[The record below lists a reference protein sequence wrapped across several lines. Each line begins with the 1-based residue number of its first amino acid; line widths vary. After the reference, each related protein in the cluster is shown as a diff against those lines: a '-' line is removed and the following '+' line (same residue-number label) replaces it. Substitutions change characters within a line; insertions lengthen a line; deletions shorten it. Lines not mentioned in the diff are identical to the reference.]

1 MQEIKMKVDV
11 FSIFPEMITGY
22 TKQSILGRS
31 IESGVLEISVHDL
44 RLATTDKHRTI
55 DDPPFGGGAGMVMMP
70 EPVFKAIEEVKPQ
83 RPLILLGP
91 CGRKFDQR
99 LADELATLGGFSLLC
114 GRYEG
119 VDERI
124 RTDLCDDE
132 ISIGDFVLA
141 GGELAALTIIETVAR
156 LEPGVLGNESSVME
170 ESFSDG
176 LLEYPQFTR
185 PSSFRGLEV
194 PEVLLSGDH
203 AKIERWRKAA
213 SLAKT
218 LSLRPD
224 LITLRGGLSEED
236 EKLLEEFDFNLTL

>member
-1 MQEIKMKVDV
+1 MKVDV

-22 TKQSILGRS
+22 TNQSILGRS
-31 IESGVLEISVHDL
+31 VESGLLEISVHDL

-55 DDPPFGGGAGMVMMP
+55 DDPPFGGGAGMVLMP
-70 EPVFKAIEEVKPQ
+70 EPVFKAIEEVEPQ

-91 CGRKFDQR
+91 SGRKFDQR
-99 LADELATLGGFSLLC
+99 LADELAALGGFSLLC

-124 RTDLCDDE
+124 KTDLCDDE

-156 LEPGVLGNESSVME
+156 LKPGVLGNESSVKE

-185 PSSFRGLEV
+185 PSNFRDLEV

-224 LITLRGGLSEED
+224 LIALRGGLSEED
-236 EKLLEEFDFNLTL
+236 EKLLEEFDLI

>member
-1 MQEIKMKVDV
+1 MKVDV

-22 TKQSILGRS
+22 TKQSILGRA
-31 IESGVLEISVHDL
+31 IESGLLEVSVHDL

-70 EPVFKAIEEVKPQ
+70 EPVFNAVEEVNPQ

-91 CGRKFDQR
+91 SGRKFDQR
-99 LADELATLGGFSLLC
+99 LADELGSLEGFSLLC

-124 RTDLCDDE
+124 GTDLCDDE

-141 GGELAALTIIETVAR
+141 GGELAALTVIETVAR
-156 LEPGVLGNESSVME
+156 LKPGVLGNESSAKE
-170 ESFSDG
+170 ESFSEG

-194 PEVLLSGDH
+194 PEILLSGDH

-213 SLAKT
+213 SIAKT

-224 LITLRGGLSEED
+224 LIEIRGGLSED
-236 EKLLEEFDFNLTL
+236 ENKLLEEFGF

>member
-1 MQEIKMKVDV
+1 MKIDV

-31 IESGVLEISVHDL
+31 IESGVLEVSVHDL
-44 RLATTDKHRTI
+44 RLATSDKHRTI
-55 DDPPFGGGAGMVMMP
+55 DDSPFGGGAGMVLMP
-70 EPVFKAIEEVKPQ
+70 EPVFKAVEEVEPQ

-91 CGRKFDQR
+91 SGRKFDQR
-99 LADELATLGGFSLLC
+99 LANELSDLEGFSLLC

-141 GGELAALTIIETVAR
+141 GGELAALTVIETVAR
-156 LEPGVLGNESSVME
+156 LEPGVLGNESSTKE

-185 PSSFRGLEV
+185 PSNFRDLEV
-194 PEVLLSGDH
+194 PEILLSGDH
-203 AKIERWRKAA
+203 GKIERWRKAA

-224 LITLRGGLSEED
+224 LIETRGGLSEED
-236 EKLLEEFDFNLTL
+236 KKLLEEYGF

>member
-1 MQEIKMKVDV
+1 MKIDV

-31 IESGVLEISVHDL
+31 IESGLLEVSVHDL
-44 RLATTDKHRTI
+44 RLATTDIHRTV
-55 DDPPFGGGAGMVMMP
+55 DDQPFGGGAGMVLMP
-70 EPVFKAIEEVKPQ
+70 EPVFKAVEEVEPE

-91 CGRKFDQR
+91 SGRKFDQK
-99 LADELATLGGFSLLC
+99 LANELSDLKGFSLLC

-156 LEPGVLGNESSVME
+156 LEPGVLGNEFSATE

-185 PSSFRGLEV
+185 PSNFRDLEV
-194 PEVLLSGDH
+194 PEILLSGDH
-203 AKIERWRKAA
+203 GKIERWRKAA

-218 LSLRPD
+218 LSQRPD
-224 LITLRGGLSEED
+224 LIEKRGGLSED
-236 EKLLEEFDFNLTL
+236 ENKLLEEFGF

>member
-1 MQEIKMKVDV
+1 MIVDV

-31 IESGVLEISVHDL
+31 IESGLIDISVHDL
-44 RLATTDKHRTI
+44 RLATSDKHRTI
-55 DDPPFGGGAGMVMMP
+55 DDSPFGGGAGMVMMP
-70 EPVFKAIEEVKPQ
+70 EPVFKAVEEVDPQ
-83 RPLILLGP
+83 RPLMLLGP
-91 CGRKFDQR
+91 SGRKFDQKLAHE
-99 LADELATLGGFSLLC
+99 LADLEGFSFLC

-141 GGELAALTIIETVAR
+141 GGELAALMIIEAVAR
-156 LEPGVLGNESSVME
+156 LKPGVLGNESSATE
-170 ESFSDG
+170 ESFSEG
-176 LLEYPQFTR
+176 LLEYPHFTR
-185 PSSFRGLEV
+185 PSDFRDLGV

-213 SLAKT
+213 SIAKT

-224 LITLRGGLSEED
+224 LIEIRGGLSED
-236 EKLLEEFDFNLTL
+236 ENNLLKEFGL

>member
-1 MQEIKMKVDV
+1 MKVDI
-11 FSIFPEMITGY
+11 FSIFPEMVTGY
-22 TKQSILGRS
+22 TNQSILGRS
-31 IESGVLEISVHDL
+31 IESGILEVSVHDL
-44 RLATTDKHRTI
+44 RLATSDKHRTI
-55 DDPPFGGGAGMVMMP
+55 DDPPFGGGAGMVLMP
-70 EPVFKAIEEVKPQ
+70 EPVFKAVEEVNPQ

-91 CGRKFDQR
+91 SGRKFDQR
-99 LADELATLGGFSLLC
+99 LANELSDLEGFSLLC

-141 GGELAALTIIETVAR
+141 GGELAALTVIETVAR
-156 LEPGVLGNESSVME
+156 LQPGVLGNESSAKE

-185 PSSFRGLEV
+185 PSNFRDLEV
-194 PEVLLSGDH
+194 PEILLSGDH
-203 AKIERWRKAA
+203 GKIERWRKAA

-224 LITLRGGLSEED
+224 LIETRGGLSEED
-236 EKLLEEFDFNLTL
+236 KKLLEEYGF

>member
-1 MQEIKMKVDV
+1 MKVDV

-31 IESGVLEISVHDL
+31 VESGLLEISVHDL

-55 DDPPFGGGAGMVMMP
+55 DDPPFGGGAGMVLMP
-70 EPVFKAIEEVKPQ
+70 EPVFKAIEEVEPQ

-91 CGRKFDQR
+91 SGRKFDQR

-124 RTDLCDDE
+124 KTDLCDDE

-156 LEPGVLGNESSVME
+156 LKPGVLGNESSVKE

-185 PSSFRGLEV
+185 PSNFRDLEV

-224 LITLRGGLSEED
+224 LIALRDGLSAED
-236 EKLLEEFDFNLTL
+236 EKLLEEFDLI

>member
-1 MQEIKMKVDV
+1 MREIKMKVDV

-31 IESGVLEISVHDL
+31 IENGHLEISVHDL
-44 RLATTDKHRTI
+44 RLATSDKHRTI
-55 DDPPFGGGAGMVMMP
+55 DDPPFGGGAGMILMP
-70 EPVFKAIEEVKPQ
+70 EPVFKAVEEVDPQ

-91 CGRKFDQR
+91 SGRKFDQR
-99 LADELATLGGFSLLC
+99 LADELANLGGFSLLC

-124 RTDLCDDE
+124 RTNLCDDE

-156 LEPGVLGNESSVME
+156 LKPGVLGNESSARE
-170 ESFSDG
+170 ESFSEG

-185 PSSFRGLEV
+185 PSSFRDLEV
-194 PEVLLSGDH
+194 PEILLSGDH
-203 AKIERWRKAA
+203 AKIARWRKAA
-213 SLAKT
+213 SIAKT
-218 LSLRPD
+218 FSLRPD
-224 LITLRGGLSEED
+224 LIEIRGGLSED
-236 EKLLEEFDFNLTL
+236 ENKLLEEFGF

>member
-1 MQEIKMKVDV
+1 MKVDV
-11 FSIFPEMITGY
+11 FSIFPEMITDY

-31 IESGVLEISVHDL
+31 IESGLIDISVHDL
-44 RLATTDKHRTI
+44 RLATSDKHRTI
-55 DDPPFGGGAGMVMMP
+55 DDSPFGGGAGMVMMP
-70 EPVFKAIEEVKPQ
+70 EPVFKAVDEVDPQ

-91 CGRKFDQR
+91 SGRKFDQKLAHE
-99 LADELATLGGFSLLC
+99 LADLEGFSFLC

-141 GGELAALTIIETVAR
+141 GGELAALMIIEAVAR
-156 LEPGVLGNESSVME
+156 LKPGVLGNESSATE
-170 ESFSDG
+170 ESFSEG
-176 LLEYPQFTR
+176 LLEYPHFTR
-185 PSSFRGLEV
+185 PSNFRGLEV

-213 SLAKT
+213 SIAKT

-224 LITLRGGLSEED
+224 LIEIRGGLSED
-236 EKLLEEFDFNLTL
+236 ENKLLKEFGL

>member
-1 MQEIKMKVDV
+1 MKVDV
-11 FSIFPEMITGY
+11 FSIFPEMITDY
-22 TKQSILGRS
+22 TKQSILGRA
-31 IESGVLEISVHDL
+31 IESGLLEVSVHDL

-70 EPVFKAIEEVKPQ
+70 EPVFNAVEEVDPQ

-91 CGRKFDQR
+91 SGRKFDQR
-99 LADELATLGGFSLLC
+99 LADELGSLEGFSLLC

-124 RTDLCDDE
+124 GTDLCDDE

-156 LEPGVLGNESSVME
+156 LKPGVLGNESSAKE
-170 ESFSDG
+170 ESFSEG

-185 PSSFRGLEV
+185 PSSFRDLEV
-194 PEVLLSGDH
+194 PEILLSGDH

-213 SLAKT
+213 SIAKT

-224 LITLRGGLSEED
+224 LIEIRGGLSED
-236 EKLLEEFDFNLTL
+236 ENKLLEEFGF

>member
-1 MQEIKMKVDV
+1 MKVDV
-11 FSIFPEMITGY
+11 FSIFPEMVTGY
-22 TKQSILGRS
+22 TNQSILGRS
-31 IESGVLEISVHDL
+31 IESGILEVSVHDL
-44 RLATTDKHRTI
+44 RLATSDKHRTI
-55 DDPPFGGGAGMVMMP
+55 DDPPFGGGAGMVLMP
-70 EPVFKAIEEVKPQ
+70 EPVFKAVEEVNPQ

-91 CGRKFDQR
+91 SRRKFDQR
-99 LADELATLGGFSLLC
+99 LANELSDLEGFSLLC

-124 RTDLCDDE
+124 RTVLCDDQ

-141 GGELAALTIIETVAR
+141 GGELAALTVIETVAS
-156 LEPGVLGNESSVME
+156 LEPGVLGNESSTKE

-185 PSSFRGLEV
+185 PSNFRELEV
-194 PEVLLSGDH
+194 PEILLSGDH
-203 AKIERWRKAA
+203 GKIERWRKAA

-224 LITLRGGLSEED
+224 LIETRGGLSEED
-236 EKLLEEFDFNLTL
+236 KKLLEEYGF

>member
-1 MQEIKMKVDV
+1 MGKIKMKIDV

-31 IESGVLEISVHDL
+31 IESGLLEVSVHDL
-44 RLATTDKHRTI
+44 RLATTDIHRTVG
-55 DDPPFGGGAGMVMMP
+55 DPPFGGGAGMVLMP
-70 EPVFKAIEEVKPQ
+70 EPVFKAVEEVEPE

-91 CGRKFDQR
+91 SGRKFDQK
-99 LADELATLGGFSLLC
+99 LANELSDLKGFSLLC

-156 LEPGVLGNESSVME
+156 LEPGVLGNKFSVTE

-185 PSSFRGLEV
+185 PSNFRDLEV
-194 PEVLLSGDH
+194 PEILLSGDH
-203 AKIERWRKAA
+203 GKIERWRKAA

-218 LSLRPD
+218 LSQRPD
-224 LITLRGGLSEED
+224 LIEIRGGLSED
-236 EKLLEEFDFNLTL
+236 ENKLLEEFGF

>member
-1 MQEIKMKVDV
+1 MKVDV
-11 FSIFPEMITGY
+11 FSIFPEMITDY
-22 TKQSILGRS
+22 TKQSILGRA
-31 IESGVLEISVHDL
+31 IESGLLEVSVHDL

-70 EPVFKAIEEVKPQ
+70 EPVFNAVEEVNPQ

-91 CGRKFDQR
+91 SGRKFDQR
-99 LADELATLGGFSLLC
+99 LADELGSLEGFSLLC

-124 RTDLCDDE
+124 GTDLCDDE

-141 GGELAALTIIETVAR
+141 GGELAALTVIETVAR
-156 LEPGVLGNESSVME
+156 LKPGVLGNESSAKE
-170 ESFSDG
+170 ESFSEG

-185 PSSFRGLEV
+185 PSSFRDLEV
-194 PEVLLSGDH
+194 PEILLSGDH

-213 SLAKT
+213 SIAKT

-224 LITLRGGLSEED
+224 LIEIRGGLSED
-236 EKLLEEFDFNLTL
+236 ENKLLEEFGF

>member
-1 MQEIKMKVDV
+1 MKVDV
-11 FSIFPEMITGY
+11 FSIFPEMVTGY
-22 TKQSILGRS
+22 TNQSILGRS
-31 IESGVLEISVHDL
+31 IESGILEVSVHDL
-44 RLATTDKHRTI
+44 RLATSDKHRTI
-55 DDPPFGGGAGMVMMP
+55 DDPPFGGEAGMVLMP
-70 EPVFKAIEEVKPQ
+70 EPVFKAVEEVNPQ

-91 CGRKFDQR
+91 SGRKFDQR
-99 LADELATLGGFSLLC
+99 LANELSDLEGFSLLC

-141 GGELAALTIIETVAR
+141 GGELAALTVIETVAR
-156 LEPGVLGNESSVME
+156 LQPGVLGNESSTKE

-185 PSSFRGLEV
+185 PSNFRDLEV
-194 PEVLLSGDH
+194 PQILLSGDH
-203 AKIERWRKAA
+203 GKIERWRKAA

-224 LITLRGGLSEED
+224 LIETRGGLSEED
-236 EKLLEEFDFNLTL
+236 KKLLEEYGF

>member
-1 MQEIKMKVDV
+1 MKVDV
-11 FSIFPEMITGY
+11 FSIFPEMVTGY
-22 TKQSILGRS
+22 TNQSILGRS
-31 IESGVLEISVHDL
+31 IESGILEVSVHDL
-44 RLATTDKHRTI
+44 RLATSDKHRTI
-55 DDPPFGGGAGMVMMP
+55 DDPPFGGGAGMVLMP
-70 EPVFKAIEEVKPQ
+70 EPVFKAVEEVNPQ

-91 CGRKFDQR
+91 SGRKFDQR
-99 LADELATLGGFSLLC
+99 LANELSDLEGFSLLC

-141 GGELAALTIIETVAR
+141 GGELAALTVIETVAR
-156 LEPGVLGNESSVME
+156 LQPGVLGNESSTRE

-185 PSSFRGLEV
+185 PSNFRDLEV
-194 PEVLLSGDH
+194 PEILLSGDH
-203 AKIERWRKAA
+203 GKIERWRKAA

-224 LITLRGGLSEED
+224 LIETRGGLSEED
-236 EKLLEEFDFNLTL
+236 KKLLEEYGF

>member
-1 MQEIKMKVDV
+1 MKVDV
-11 FSIFPEMITGY
+11 FSIFPEMITDY
-22 TKQSILGRS
+22 TKQSILGRA
-31 IESGVLEISVHDL
+31 IESGLLEVSVHDL

-70 EPVFKAIEEVKPQ
+70 EPVFNAVEEVDPQ

-91 CGRKFDQR
+91 SGRKFDQR
-99 LADELATLGGFSLLC
+99 LADELGSLEGFSLLC

-124 RTDLCDDE
+124 GTDLCDDE

-141 GGELAALTIIETVAR
+141 GGELAALTVIETVAR
-156 LEPGVLGNESSVME
+156 LKPGVLGNESSAKE
-170 ESFSDG
+170 ESFSEG

-194 PEVLLSGDH
+194 PEILLSGDH

-213 SLAKT
+213 SIAKT

-224 LITLRGGLSEED
+224 LIEIRGGLSED
-236 EKLLEEFDFNLTL
+236 ENKLLEEFGF

>member
-1 MQEIKMKVDV
+1 MKVDV

-22 TKQSILGRS
+22 TKQSILGRA
-31 IESGVLEISVHDL
+31 IESGLLEVSVHDL

-70 EPVFKAIEEVKPQ
+70 EPVFNAVEEVDPQ

-91 CGRKFDQR
+91 SGRKFDQR
-99 LADELATLGGFSLLC
+99 LADELGSLEGFSLLC

-124 RTDLCDDE
+124 KTDLCDDE

-156 LEPGVLGNESSVME
+156 LKPGVLGNESSAKE
-170 ESFSDG
+170 ESFSEG

-185 PSSFRGLEV
+185 PSSFRDLEV
-194 PEVLLSGDH
+194 PEILLSGDH

-213 SLAKT
+213 SIAKT

-224 LITLRGGLSEED
+224 LIEIRGGLSED
-236 EKLLEEFDFNLTL
+236 ENKLLEEFGF

>member
-1 MQEIKMKVDV
+1 MKVDV
-11 FSIFPEMITGY
+11 FSIFPEMITDY

-31 IESGVLEISVHDL
+31 IESGLIDISVHDL
-44 RLATTDKHRTI
+44 RLATSDKHRTI
-55 DDPPFGGGAGMVMMP
+55 DDSPFGGGAGMVMMP
-70 EPVFKAIEEVKPQ
+70 EPVFKAVDEVDPQ

-91 CGRKFDQR
+91 SGRKFDQK
-99 LADELATLGGFSLLC
+99 LAHELASLEGFSFLC

-141 GGELAALTIIETVAR
+141 GGELAALMIIEAVAR
-156 LEPGVLGNESSVME
+156 LKPGVLGNESSATE
-170 ESFSDG
+170 ESFSEG
-176 LLEYPQFTR
+176 LLEYPHFTR
-185 PSSFRGLEV
+185 PSDFRDLGV

-213 SLAKT
+213 SIAKT

-224 LITLRGGLSEED
+224 LIEIRGGLSED
-236 EKLLEEFDFNLTL
+236 ENKLLKEFGL

>member
-1 MQEIKMKVDV
+1 MKVDV
-11 FSIFPEMITGY
+11 FSIFPEMITDY

-31 IESGVLEISVHDL
+31 IESGLIDISVHDL
-44 RLATTDKHRTI
+44 RLATSDKHRTI
-55 DDPPFGGGAGMVMMP
+55 DDSPFGGGAGMVMMP
-70 EPVFKAIEEVKPQ
+70 EPVFKAVDEVDPQ

-91 CGRKFDQR
+91 SGRKFDQK
-99 LADELATLGGFSLLC
+99 LAQELASLEGFSFLC

-141 GGELAALTIIETVAR
+141 GGELAALMIIEAVAR
-156 LEPGVLGNESSVME
+156 LKPGVLGNESSATE
-170 ESFSDG
+170 ESFSEG
-176 LLEYPQFTR
+176 LLEYPHFTR
-185 PSSFRGLEV
+185 PSDFRGLGV

-213 SLAKT
+213 SIAKT

-224 LITLRGGLSEED
+224 LIEIRGGLSED
-236 EKLLEEFDFNLTL
+236 ENKLLKEFGL

>member
-1 MQEIKMKVDV
+1 MKIDV

-31 IESGVLEISVHDL
+31 IESGVLEVSVHDL
-44 RLATTDKHRTI
+44 RLATSDKHRTI
-55 DDPPFGGGAGMVMMP
+55 DDSPFGGGAGMVLMP
-70 EPVFKAIEEVKPQ
+70 EPVFKAVEEVEPQ

-91 CGRKFDQR
+91 SGKKFDQK
-99 LADELATLGGFSLLC
+99 LANELAGLKGFSLLC

-124 RTDLCDDE
+124 RSDLCDEE

-156 LEPGVLGNESSVME
+156 LEPGVLGNEFSTTE

-185 PSSFRGLEV
+185 PSNFRDLEV
-194 PEVLLSGDH
+194 PEILLSGDH
-203 AKIERWRKAA
+203 GEIERWRKAA
-213 SLAKT
+213 SLSKT
-218 LSLRPD
+218 LSQRPD
-224 LITLRGGLSEED
+224 LIEIRGGLSEKD
-236 EKLLEEFDFNLTL
+236 KKLLEEFGF

>member
-1 MQEIKMKVDV
+1 MKVDV
-11 FSIFPEMITGY
+11 FSIFPEMVTGY
-22 TKQSILGRS
+22 TNQSILGRS
-31 IESGVLEISVHDL
+31 IESGILEVSVHDL
-44 RLATTDKHRTI
+44 RLATSDKHRTI
-55 DDPPFGGGAGMVMMP
+55 DDPPFGGGAGMVLMP
-70 EPVFKAIEEVKPQ
+70 EPVFKAVEEVNPQ

-91 CGRKFDQR
+91 SGRKFDQR
-99 LADELATLGGFSLLC
+99 LANELSDLEGFSLLC

-141 GGELAALTIIETVAR
+141 GGELAALTVIETVAR
-156 LEPGVLGNESSVME
+156 LQPGVLGNESSTKE

-185 PSSFRGLEV
+185 PSNFRELEV
-194 PEVLLSGDH
+194 PEILLSGDH
-203 AKIERWRKAA
+203 GKIERWRKAA

-224 LITLRGGLSEED
+224 LIETRGGLSEED
-236 EKLLEEFDFNLTL
+236 KKLLEEYGF

>member
-1 MQEIKMKVDV
+1 MKVDV
-11 FSIFPEMITGY
+11 FSIFPEMVTGY
-22 TKQSILGRS
+22 TNQSILGRS
-31 IESGVLEISVHDL
+31 IESGILEVSVHDL
-44 RLATTDKHRTI
+44 RVATSDKHRTI
-55 DDPPFGGGAGMVMMP
+55 DDPPFGGGAGMVLMP
-70 EPVFKAIEEVKPQ
+70 EPVFKAVEEVNPQ

-91 CGRKFDQR
+91 SGRKFDQR
-99 LADELATLGGFSLLC
+99 LANELSDLEGFSLLC

-141 GGELAALTIIETVAR
+141 GGELAALTVIETVAR
-156 LEPGVLGNESSVME
+156 LQPGVLGNESSTKE

-185 PSSFRGLEV
+185 PSNFRDLEV
-194 PEVLLSGDH
+194 PEILLSGDH
-203 AKIERWRKAA
+203 GKIERWRKAA

-224 LITLRGGLSEED
+224 LIETRGGLSEED
-236 EKLLEEFDFNLTL
+236 KKLLEEYGF

>member
-1 MQEIKMKVDV
+1 MKIDV

-31 IESGVLEISVHDL
+31 IESGLLEVSVHDL
-44 RLATTDKHRTI
+44 RLATTDVHRTV
-55 DDPPFGGGAGMVMMP
+55 DDPPFGGGAGMVLMP
-70 EPVFKAIEEVKPQ
+70 EPVFKAVEEVEPE

-91 CGRKFDQR
+91 SGRKFAQK
-99 LADELATLGGFSLLC
+99 LANDLSDLKGFSLLC

-156 LEPGVLGNESSVME
+156 LEPGVLGNEFSVTE

-185 PSSFRGLEV
+185 PSNFRDLEV
-194 PEVLLSGDH
+194 PEILLSGDH
-203 AKIERWRKAA
+203 GKIERWRKAA

-218 LSLRPD
+218 LSQRPD
-224 LITLRGGLSEED
+224 LIEIRGGLSED
-236 EKLLEEFDFNLTL
+236 ENKLLEEFGF

>member
-1 MQEIKMKVDV
+1 MKVDV

-22 TKQSILGRS
+22 TNQSILGRS
-31 IESGVLEISVHDL
+31 IESGILEVSVHDL
-44 RLATTDKHRTI
+44 RLATSDKHRTI
-55 DDPPFGGGAGMVMMP
+55 DDPPFGGGAGMVLMP
-70 EPVFKAIEEVKPQ
+70 EPVFKAVEEVNPQ

-91 CGRKFDQR
+91 SGRKFDQR
-99 LADELATLGGFSLLC
+99 LANELSDLEGFSLLC

-141 GGELAALTIIETVAR
+141 GGELAALTVIETVAR
-156 LEPGVLGNESSVME
+156 LQPGVLGNESSTKE

-185 PSSFRGLEV
+185 PSNFRELEV
-194 PEVLLSGDH
+194 PEILLSGDH
-203 AKIERWRKAA
+203 GKIERWRKAA

-224 LITLRGGLSEED
+224 LIETRGGLSEED
-236 EKLLEEFDFNLTL
+236 KKLLEEYGF

>member
-1 MQEIKMKVDV
+1 MKVDV

-22 TKQSILGRS
+22 TNQSILGRS
-31 IESGVLEISVHDL
+31 VESGLLEISVHDL

-55 DDPPFGGGAGMVMMP
+55 DDPPFGGGAGMVLMP
-70 EPVFKAIEEVKPQ
+70 EPVFKAIEEVEPQ
-83 RPLILLGP
+83 HPLILLGP
-91 CGRKFDQR
+91 SGRKFDQR
-99 LADELATLGGFSLLC
+99 LADELVNLGGFSLLC

-124 RTDLCDDE
+124 KTDLCDDE

-156 LEPGVLGNESSVME
+156 LKPGVLGNESSTKE
-170 ESFSDG
+170 ESFSEG

-185 PSSFRGLEV
+185 PSSFRDLEV
-194 PEVLLSGDH
+194 PEILLSGDH

-213 SLAKT
+213 SIAKT

-224 LITLRGGLSEED
+224 LIEIRGGLSED
-236 EKLLEEFDFNLTL
+236 ENKLLEEFGF

>member
-1 MQEIKMKVDV
+1 MKVAV
-11 FSIFPEMITGY
+11 FSIFPEMVTGY
-22 TKQSILGRS
+22 TNQSILGRS
-31 IESGVLEISVHDL
+31 IESGILEVSVHDL
-44 RLATTDKHRTI
+44 RLATSDKHRTI
-55 DDPPFGGGAGMVMMP
+55 DDPPFGGGAGMVLMP
-70 EPVFKAIEEVKPQ
+70 EPVFKAVEEVNPQ

-91 CGRKFDQR
+91 SGRKFDQR
-99 LADELATLGGFSLLC
+99 LANELSDLEGFSLLC

-141 GGELAALTIIETVAR
+141 GGELAALTVIETVAR
-156 LEPGVLGNESSVME
+156 LEPGVLGNESSTKE

-185 PSSFRGLEV
+185 PSNFRELEV
-194 PEVLLSGDH
+194 PEILLSGDH
-203 AKIERWRKAA
+203 GKIERWRKAA

-224 LITLRGGLSEED
+224 LIETRGGLSEED
-236 EKLLEEFDFNLTL
+236 KKLLEEYGF

>member
-1 MQEIKMKVDV
+1 MKIDV
-11 FSIFPEMITGY
+11 FSIFPEKITGY

-31 IESGVLEISVHDL
+31 IESGLLEVSVHDL
-44 RLATTDKHRTI
+44 RLATTDIHRTV
-55 DDPPFGGGAGMVMMP
+55 DDPPFGGGAGMVLMP
-70 EPVFKAIEEVKPQ
+70 EPVFQAVEEVEPE

-91 CGRKFDQR
+91 SGRKFDQK
-99 LADELATLGGFSLLC
+99 LANELSDLKGFSLLC

-156 LEPGVLGNESSVME
+156 LEPGVLGNEFSVTE

-185 PSSFRGLEV
+185 PSNIRGLEV
-194 PEVLLSGDH
+194 PEIQLSGDH
-203 AKIERWRKAA
+203 RKI
-213 SLAKT
+213 S
-218 LSLRPD
+218 SD
-224 LITLRGGLSEED
+224 
-236 EKLLEEFDFNLTL
+236 

>member
-1 MQEIKMKVDV
+1 MKVDV
-11 FSIFPEMITGY
+11 FSIFPEMVTGY
-22 TKQSILGRS
+22 TNQSILGRS
-31 IESGVLEISVHDL
+31 IESGILEVSVHDL
-44 RLATTDKHRTI
+44 RLATSDKHRTI
-55 DDPPFGGGAGMVMMP
+55 DDPPFGGGAGMVLMP
-70 EPVFKAIEEVKPQ
+70 EPVFKAVEEVNPQ

-91 CGRKFDQR
+91 SGRKFDQR
-99 LADELATLGGFSLLC
+99 LANELSDLEGFSLLC

-141 GGELAALTIIETVAR
+141 GGELAALTVIETVAR
-156 LEPGVLGNESSVME
+156 LEPGVLGNESSTKE

-185 PSSFRGLEV
+185 PSNFRDLEV
-194 PEVLLSGDH
+194 PEILLSGDH
-203 AKIERWRKAA
+203 EQAERWRKAA

-224 LITLRGGLSEED
+224 LIETRGGLSEED
-236 EKLLEEFDFNLTL
+236 KKLLEEYGF

>member
-1 MQEIKMKVDV
+1 MKVDV

-22 TKQSILGRS
+22 TKQSILGRA
-31 IESGVLEISVHDL
+31 IESGLLEVSVHDL

-55 DDPPFGGGAGMVMMP
+55 DDPPFGGGAGMVLMP
-70 EPVFKAIEEVKPQ
+70 EPVFKAVEEVDPQ

-91 CGRKFDQR
+91 SGRKFDQK

-124 RTDLCDDE
+124 GTDLCDDE

-141 GGELAALTIIETVAR
+141 GGELAALTVIETVAR
-156 LEPGVLGNESSVME
+156 LKPGVLGNESSAKE
-170 ESFSDG
+170 ESFSEG

-185 PSSFRGLEV
+185 PSSFRDLEV
-194 PEVLLSGDH
+194 PEILLSGDH

-213 SLAKT
+213 SIAKT

-224 LITLRGGLSEED
+224 LIEIRGGLSED
-236 EKLLEEFDFNLTL
+236 ENKLLEEFGF

>member
-1 MQEIKMKVDV
+1 MKVDV
-11 FSIFPEMITGY
+11 FSIFPEMITDY
-22 TKQSILGRS
+22 TKQSILGRA
-31 IESGVLEISVHDL
+31 IESGLLEVSVHDL

-70 EPVFKAIEEVKPQ
+70 EPVFNAVEEVDPQ

-91 CGRKFDQR
+91 SGRKFDQR
-99 LADELATLGGFSLLC
+99 LADELGSLEGFSLLC

-124 RTDLCDDE
+124 KTDLCDDE

-156 LEPGVLGNESSVME
+156 LKPGVLGNESSAKE
-170 ESFSDG
+170 ESFSEG

-185 PSSFRGLEV
+185 PSSFRDLEV
-194 PEVLLSGDH
+194 PEILLSGDH

-213 SLAKT
+213 SIAKT

-224 LITLRGGLSEED
+224 LIEIRGGLSED
-236 EKLLEEFDFNLTL
+236 ENKLLEEFGF

>member
-1 MQEIKMKVDV
+1 MKIDV

-31 IESGVLEISVHDL
+31 IESGLLEVSVHDL
-44 RLATTDKHRTI
+44 RLATTDIHRTV
-55 DDPPFGGGAGMVMMP
+55 DDPPFGGGAGMVLMP
-70 EPVFKAIEEVKPQ
+70 EPVFKAVEEVEPE

-91 CGRKFDQR
+91 SGRKFDQK
-99 LADELATLGGFSLLC
+99 LANELSDLKGFSLLC

-156 LEPGVLGNESSVME
+156 LEAGVLGNEFSVTE

-185 PSSFRGLEV
+185 PSNFRDLEV
-194 PEVLLSGDH
+194 PEILLSGDH
-203 AKIERWRKAA
+203 GKIERWRKAA

-218 LSLRPD
+218 LSQRPD
-224 LITLRGGLSEED
+224 LIEKRGGLSED
-236 EKLLEEFDFNLTL
+236 ENKLLEEFGF

>member
-1 MQEIKMKVDV
+1 MKVDI
-11 FSIFPEMITGY
+11 FSIFPEMVTGY
-22 TKQSILGRS
+22 TNQSILGRS
-31 IESGVLEISVHDL
+31 IESGILEVSVHDL
-44 RLATTDKHRTI
+44 RLATSDKHRTI
-55 DDPPFGGGAGMVMMP
+55 DDPPFGGGAGMVLMP
-70 EPVFKAIEEVKPQ
+70 EPVFKAVEEVNPQ

-91 CGRKFDQR
+91 SGRKFDQR
-99 LADELATLGGFSLLC
+99 LANELSDLEGFSLLC

-141 GGELAALTIIETVAR
+141 GGELAALTVIETVAR
-156 LEPGVLGNESSVME
+156 LQPGVLGNESSTKE

-185 PSSFRGLEV
+185 PSNFRDLEV
-194 PEVLLSGDH
+194 PEILLSGDH
-203 AKIERWRKAA
+203 GKIERWRKAA

-224 LITLRGGLSEED
+224 LIETRGGLSEED
-236 EKLLEEFDFNLTL
+236 KKLLEEYGF